1 MYLHPYLKYIDMS
14 QVSANRNQRVS
25 GTQADIASSNPHQGR
40 HQRQPSEMVPQ
51 GAATYAPA
59 QKHSLRQVGHIMQQ
73 RPDRQIVEGS
83 SQVANRQGPTVPHI
97 SQVQSAPPDS
107 LLPRTRGPSAPSSS
121 ELKVSNPP
129 PRPLIDDTTH
139 PLTPLAID
147 AQTLPITPISP
158 NHSGRVPSQRCT
170 PTPSIR
176 ASQTPDVIDL
186 TVDDDVPAPVP
197 VVVDGPAADANS
209 GVETIHSPAS
219 SIEVPLIS
227 RRSSG
232 NMAELQRPASRD
244 QPVAMDSPASS
255 IEEPLMKRS
264 ISDMEGVQQQAIS
277 ANESRKKMRLDDSA
291 PENGAVIQVESHP
304 SQVDESAGFS
314 DEEKTVEEI
323 GLMSAEDCVAAIFTE
338 DEEKEGEQI
347 CSLCV

>member
-1 MYLHPYLKYIDMS
+1 MLH
-14 QVSANRNQRVS
+14 
-25 GTQADIASSNPHQGR
+25 
-40 HQRQPSEMVPQ
+40 
-51 GAATYAPA
+51 
-59 QKHSLRQVGHIMQQ
+59 
-73 RPDRQIVEGS
+73 
-83 SQVANRQGPTVPHI
+83 ANRQGPSVPHI

-107 LLPRTRGPSAPSSS
+107 LLPPTKGPSAPSSS
-121 ELKVSNPP
+121 ELKASNAP
-129 PRPLIDDTTH
+129 PRPLMDNTAH
-139 PLTPLAID
+139 PLTPLAIE

-158 NHSGRVPSQRCT
+158 NHSGRVPSQFVQGCT

-176 ASQTPDVIDL
+176 APQTPDVIDL
-186 TVDDDVPAPVP
+186 TVDNDVPAPVL

-255 IEEPLMKRS
+255 IEGPLMKRS

-277 ANESRKKMRLDDSA
+277 TNESRKKMRLDDSA
-291 PENGAVIQVESHP
+291 PENSAVIQVESHP
-304 SQVDESAGFS
+304 SQVDEGAGSS
-314 DEEKTVEEI
+314 DEEETVEEI